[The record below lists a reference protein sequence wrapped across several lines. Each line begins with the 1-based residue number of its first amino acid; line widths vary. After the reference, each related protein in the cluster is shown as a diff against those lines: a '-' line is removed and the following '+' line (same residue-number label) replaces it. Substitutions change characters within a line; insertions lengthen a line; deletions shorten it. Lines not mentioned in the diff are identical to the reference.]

1 MTQPAL
7 FKPSELTLLTRGLN
21 AMTCACEAQEQI
33 IEVIKQ
39 QLADCKL
46 RCDELV
52 ARNAQLEE
60 RDYLN
65 KGEVE

>member
-7 FKPSELTLLTRGLN
+7 FRPSAYSILESGLKGMTLT
-21 AMTCACEAQEQI
+21 CETQAARI
-33 IEVIKQ
+33 
-39 QLADCKL
+39 ADLQL
-46 RCDELV
+46 RCDELI

>member
-21 AMTCACEAQEQI
+21 SMTKACEAQEKL

-39 QLADCKL
+39 ELAVSEL
-46 RCDELV
+46 RCEELTAEN
-52 ARNAQLEE
+52 ARLRE
-60 RDYLN
+60 RHVLN
-65 KGEVE
+65 QN